1 MPELVDLSEARQRK
15 RDLSEEY
22 ARLCRHRHILM
33 DRLPI
38 MNRHID
44 EIDLLLLTHPLLD
57 NSTGVEII
65 KRDIRV
71 LWIEYEEADA
81 ERKRQILHSLK
92 KHHRALPRHYQEELW
107 QLWWR
112 WLDVF
117 EEEEVANGTRTS
129 RRYVWSP
136 SARLGGCN
144 A

>member
-1 MPELVDLSEARQRK
+1 
-15 RDLSEEY
+15 
-22 ARLCRHRHILM
+22 M